1 MSPQRCHNV
10 DICHQY
16 CLFFCA
22 HRSMVWRH
30 CIGNQYHKIETHHVI
45 INEHSMASRSLLFA
59 AVSNALRSGASSVF
73 VNNKK
78 LLSMSYGFH
87 HKEIPRVQLS
97 IQLSDNST
105 TEVHQVEIEDMASQL
120 YIGNDQTIMTFR
132 AKMQKNMNDTDDTNN
147 TNNTNNT
154 NTNTTLTFV
163 IK

>member
-1 MSPQRCHNV
+1 
-10 DICHQY
+10 
-16 CLFFCA
+16 
-22 HRSMVWRH
+22 
-30 CIGNQYHKIETHHVI
+30 
-45 INEHSMASRSLLFA
+45 MASRSLLFA

-105 TEVHQVEIEDMASQL
+105 TEVYQVEIEDMASQL
-120 YIGNDQTIMTFR
+120 YIGNDQTIMTFH
-132 AKMQKNMNDTDDTNN
+132 AKMQKNIDDTND
-147 TNNTNNT
+147 TNDTNHIGSAN
-154 NTNTTLTFV
+154 TLTFV